1 MILPLLHISPY
12 FTSER
17 SSEGDYRMSAG
28 KQVSAAPC
36 EEVAMT
42 PGADMWA
49 SEASFAVTWR
59 PTF

>member
-12 FTSER
+12 FNSER

-49 SEASFAVTWR
+49 SEASFAVT
-59 PTF
+59 